1 MKDFTGTEDEKLK
14 IAVLSGKGGTGKTLV
29 SVNLAAV
36 SGFST
41 YVDCDVEEPDGH
53 IFFKPEI
60 EEEIDVSV
68 KIPVVDNNLCT
79 GCMECVNF
87 CNFNALAYTKSGLL
101 VFEDICH
108 SCGGCVLLC
117 PEKALVE
124 KDRHVGTVSA
134 GMSED
139 VLVTTGTLDIGKAS
153 GIPVI
158 SKLLEISERDD
169 GRDIFIDCP
178 PGSSCAVMESI
189 KDADYCVL
197 VVEPTVFGV
206 HNFKMVLE
214 LVELFNKPYGIIINK
229 YVDSDNPADRFMK
242 EAQMDVLTHIPYDG
256 ELGEMN
262 SRGLVVS
269 RENPKYENIF
279 KDILKKIMKE
289 ARSEAASHTKR

>member
-1 MKDFTGTEDEKLK
+1 MK

-29 SVNLAAV
+29 SVNLAAM

-60 EEEIDVSV
+60 DGEIEVSI

-79 GCMECVNF
+79 GCMECVDF
-87 CNFNALAYTKSGLL
+87 CNFNALAHTKSGLL
-101 VFEDICH
+101 IFEDICH

-117 PEKALVE
+117 PEKALEE
-124 KDRHVGTVSA
+124 KDRHVGTVSI

-139 VLVTTGTLDIGKAS
+139 VLVATGTLDIGRAS
-153 GIPVI
+153 GIPII
-158 SKLLEISERDD
+158 SKLLETSEKDD
-169 GRDIFIDCP
+169 NRNVFIDCP

-189 KDADYCVL
+189 KEVDYCIL

-206 HNFKMVLE
+206 HNFQMVLE
-214 LVELFNKPYGIIINK
+214 LVKLFKKPYGIIINK

-242 EAQMDVLTHIPYDG
+242 ENRLDVLAHIPYDE
-256 ELGEMN
+256 ELGKIN
-262 SRGLVVS
+262 SRGMIVS
-269 RENPKYENIF
+269 RENPKYGNIF

-289 ARSEAASHTKR
+289 ARSETASHTKR